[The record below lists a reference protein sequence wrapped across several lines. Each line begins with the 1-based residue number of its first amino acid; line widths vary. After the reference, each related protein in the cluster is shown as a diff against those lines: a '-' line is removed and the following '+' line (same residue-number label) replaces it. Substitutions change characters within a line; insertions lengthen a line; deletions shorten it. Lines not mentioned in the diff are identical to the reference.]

1 MDVGIYEAKSKLS
14 RLVEKVEAGEEV
26 VLTRHGR
33 PVAKIV
39 TIAPVMKR
47 DRAALLRDI
56 RALARR
62 VRIPKRISIQDIVS
76 EGRD

>member
-1 MDVGIYEAKSKLS
+1 MDVGIYEAKSRLS
-14 RLVEKVEAGEEV
+14 QLVEKAEAGEEV

-39 TIAPVMKR
+39 NVAPASQPSRK
-47 DRAALLRDI
+47 AILREI
-56 RALARR
+56 LALARR
-62 VRIPKRISIQDIVS
+62 VRIPRKVSIAELVS